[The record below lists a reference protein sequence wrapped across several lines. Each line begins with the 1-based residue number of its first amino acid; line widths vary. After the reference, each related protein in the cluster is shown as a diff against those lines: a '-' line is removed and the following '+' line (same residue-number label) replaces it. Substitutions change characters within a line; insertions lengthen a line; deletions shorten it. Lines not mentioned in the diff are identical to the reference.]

1 MGFFDFLGN
10 KNKVLG
16 IDIGTAGIKIV
27 EIEHKDNKFELINYG
42 LSQADL
48 KSGFK
53 TSDLSPQEIG
63 LLIKKIL
70 KKMDTSTKKTIMSL
84 PLPLS
89 FSVLIEMPAM
99 GQNELT
105 AAIPYEAKKYIPVPI
120 DDVALD
126 WLVVDES
133 YPQPS
138 DPMIK
143 GKTQVDNKKKVQVLL
158 VAVPSETIKKYT
170 QVAKSA
176 GLQLQTLEIESFAM
190 ARSLVSNDP
199 KAYLVVDF
207 GTKGTNV
214 VIIEKGDVR
223 FSYNIEDVAKATV
236 LKELTR
242 IVNLYKTRYN
252 KNIERCIL
260 TGGSIYAQPDTLKE
274 REREMAVLIKNNLG
288 LEASFGN
295 PLARLDYPPK
305 LENKL
310 KDIAPSLAVAIGLAM
325 KQI

>member
-1 MGFFDFLGN
+1 MGLFDFLGN
-10 KNKVLG
+10 KNKILG

-27 EIEHKDNKFELINYG
+27 EIEQDESKLGLLNYG

-48 KSGFK
+48 QSGFK
-53 TSDLSPQEIG
+53 TSDLKPEEIG
-63 LLIKKIL
+63 TLIKKIT
-70 KKMDTSTKKTIMSL
+70 KKMGTKTKKAIMSL

-89 FSVLIEMPAM
+89 FSVLIEMPSM
-99 GQNELT
+99 GQNELA

-120 DDVALD
+120 DDVTLD
-126 WLVVDES
+126 WLIVDES

-143 GKTQVDNKKKVQVLL
+143 NRTQTDGKKRVHVLL
-158 VAVPSETIKKYT
+158 VAVPNEVIKKYT

-176 GLQLQTLEIESFAM
+176 GLQLQSLEIESFAM

-199 KAYLVVDF
+199 KAYLLVDF

-214 VIIEKGDVR
+214 VIIEKGEVR
-223 FSYNIEDVAKATV
+223 FSYNIEDTAKSTIMR
-236 LKELTR
+236 ELLR

-260 TGGSIYAQPDTLKE
+260 SGGSIYAQPDSLKL
-274 REREMAVLIKNNLG
+274 REEEFAVLIKNNLG

-295 PLARLDYPPK
+295 PLARLEYPPK
-305 LENKL
+305 LEKTL